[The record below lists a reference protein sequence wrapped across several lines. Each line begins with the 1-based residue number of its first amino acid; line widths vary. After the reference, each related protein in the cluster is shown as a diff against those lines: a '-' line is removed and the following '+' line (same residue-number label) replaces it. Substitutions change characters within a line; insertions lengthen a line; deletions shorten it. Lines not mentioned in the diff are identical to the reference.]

1 MGLTMKALLCKE
13 HGPADTLVVE
23 DVAAPELGDGEVRI
37 GVHACGVNYPDNLI
51 IVGKYQVQP
60 PLPFSP
66 GFELAGEI
74 LEVGQG
80 VKHLQTGQR
89 VAATSM
95 GGGMAEQICV
105 PARNIVPIPDAMN
118 YETAAGFIITYGTS
132 YHALRQRAQLQAG
145 EKLLVLGAGGGVG
158 LTAVEIGHLMGAE
171 VFAAASSTDKLELAR
186 SRGAAHLINY
196 AESGLKDRVHELTAG
211 KGVDV
216 IYDPV
221 GGELF
226 DDCLRS
232 VDWGGRILVIGFASG
247 VIPNIPANLPLL
259 KGISIV
265 GVFWGTFAQRE
276 PAKNLE
282 NFQVLLG
289 WFEEG
294 KLEPCISRTYS
305 LQEAPQAMTALL
317 ERRASGKLVVRI

>member
-1 MGLTMKALLCKE
+1 MKALLCKE

-23 DVAAPELGDGEVRI
+23 DIAAPPLGDGEVRI
-37 GVHACGVNYPDNLI
+37 GVRACGVNYPDNLMI
-51 IVGKYQVQP
+51 AGKYQVQP

-74 LEVGQG
+74 IETGNGVTGLEP
-80 VKHLQTGQR
+80 GQR

-95 GGGMAEQICV
+95 GGGMAEQVCV
-105 PARNIVPIPDAMN
+105 PARNVVPIPDAMD
-118 YETAAGFIITYGTS
+118 YATAAGFIITYGTS
-132 YHALRQRAQLQAG
+132 YHALKQRAQLQAG

-171 VFAAASSTDKLELAR
+171 VLAAASSGDKLELAK
-186 SRGAAHLINY
+186 SRGATHLINY
-196 AESGLKDRVHELTAG
+196 AEDKLKDRVHDLTQG

-305 LQEAPQAMTALL
+305 LEEAPQAMTALL
-317 ERRASGKLVVRI
+317 ERRASGKLVVTI